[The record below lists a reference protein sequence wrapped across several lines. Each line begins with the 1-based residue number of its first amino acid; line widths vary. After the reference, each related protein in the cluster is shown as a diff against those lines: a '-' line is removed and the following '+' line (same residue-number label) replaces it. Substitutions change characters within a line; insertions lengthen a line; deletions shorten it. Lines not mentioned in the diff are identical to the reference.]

1 MCELVIKTAKENGD
15 LNELYNCAV
24 CDKIVQFENKDNS
37 FPEYEV
43 DENGNKYCYKCYL
56 AVALSYKIL

>member
-43 DENGNKYCYKCYL
+43 DENGNKYCYKYYFEIHYGL
-56 AVALSYKIL
+56 